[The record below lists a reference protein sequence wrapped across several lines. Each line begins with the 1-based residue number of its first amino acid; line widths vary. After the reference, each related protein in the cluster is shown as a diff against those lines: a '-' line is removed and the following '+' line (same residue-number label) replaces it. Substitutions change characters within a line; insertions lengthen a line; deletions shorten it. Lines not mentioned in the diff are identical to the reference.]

1 MSQASKSA
9 RSTARGSSVGSKSAR
24 STARSNV
31 SFAESEMESVH
42 TDYDAEYRVGPE
54 RCVFVIKPDALE
66 QFENDIK
73 EELETVVEACE
84 ATIQRYVKIQ
94 ISRPNAD
101 RFAFLFQESLE
112 REAARLI
119 EEARLAEEL
128 AEAERLAAEAEN
140 MDTARSGSASNVSGS
155 PRSARSSKKSTAR
168 SSKGSARSGS
178 QKSSRKSTS
187 RTARSARAKE
197 EAERLAAIEAEKQE
211 KRDQIASFLCS
222 GQIGLAL
229 IEGEG
234 CVEALRNL
242 VGPIEKD
249 LWEEAVDT
257 LRGKYG
263 EDELRNVCDT
273 SISDIAG
280 RKEAEFVDELFE
292 ELDRMDALMRGG
304 KKPPAKKSEWVS
316 LDGILN
322 FCFPPGEW
330 HPAST
335 GRLAVFGNY
344 GPLADDGNL
353 RCGIRGD
360 HIVSDVELKAM
371 IEEMQRE
378 DILNVYIGNQR
389 LQREEQEEIL
399 IQADEELHKVPQKS
413 PEEIRKMFRHL
424 KTNKKGQYSFHDLQR
439 VILNERV
446 KRVKKLM
453 TMPCDRKNLLLV
465 KLLRKAL
472 KAEREG
478 KAKSRKKKW
487 KAKKPVPIEKVADQ
501 DAYRINAMML
511 NRNTYRIT
519 EVNRGN
525 IAGLTTNVKLL
536 LPTRSNPFTS
546 NKKGGPNWN
555 TTACLTKTNKAHY
568 VNKYSK
574 VIENDKY
581 K

>member
-1 MSQASKSA
+1 MSVASKSA
-9 RSTARGSSVGSKSAR
+9 RSTARGSEAGSRSAR
-24 STARSNV
+24 STARSNFSNAE
-31 SFAESEMESVH
+31 SFAESERI
-42 TDYDAEYRVGPE
+42 DLDAEWRDGPE
-54 RCVFVIKPDALE
+54 RCVFLIKPDALE
-66 QFENDIK
+66 EFESEIK
-73 EELETVVEACE
+73 EELDAAIEGCE
-84 ATIQRYVKIQ
+84 ATIERYVKTQ

-101 RFAFLFQESLE
+101 RFALLFQESRE

-119 EEARLAEEL
+119 EEERLRDEL
-128 AEAERLAAEAEN
+128 EKAEALAAA
-140 MDTARSGSASNVSGS
+140 DTARSGTGSNVSGS
-155 PRSARSSKKSTAR
+155 PRSARSSRKSTAR
-168 SSKGSARSGS
+168 SSH
-178 QKSSRKSTS
+178 KSTS
-187 RTARSARAKE
+187 RSVRSARAKE
-197 EAERLAAIEAEKQE
+197 EAARLAEIEAEKQE
-211 KRDQIASFLCS
+211 RRDQIAMFLCS
-222 GQIGLAL
+222 GVIGIAL
-229 IEGEG
+229 IEGDG

-242 VGPIEKD
+242 VGPLEHEM
-249 LWEEAVDT
+249 WEEAKDT

-263 EDELRNVCDT
+263 EDDLRNVVET
-273 SISDIAG
+273 SISDISG
-280 RKEAEFVDELFE
+280 RKEAAFVDELFE
-292 ELDRMDALMRGG
+292 ELDQMDALMRGG

-344 GPLADDGNL
+344 GPLASDGNL

-360 HIVSDVELKAM
+360 HIVSKVELKAM

-378 DILNVYIGNQR
+378 DILKVYIGDQK
-389 LQREEQEEIL
+389 LQREDQEEIL
-399 IQADEELHKVPQKS
+399 IQADEELHKVPQKT
-413 PEEIRKMFRHL
+413 PEEIRNMFAHL
-424 KTNKKGQYSFHDLQR
+424 KTNKKGEYSFHDLQR
-439 VILNERV
+439 VILKERI

-478 KAKSRKKKW
+478 KVALKKKKW
-487 KAKKPVPIEKVADQ
+487 KAKKPAPIEKVADQ
-501 DAYRINAMML
+501 DAYRVNAIML

-546 NKKGGPNWN
+546 NRKGGANWD
-555 TTACLTKTNKAHY
+555 TTACLSKTNKAHY
-568 VNKYSK
+568 VKKYNK
-574 VIENDKY
+574 VIESDKY

>member
-31 SFAESEMESVH
+31 SFAASELESVH
-42 TDYDAEYRVGPE
+42 TDYDAEWREGPE

-66 QFENDIK
+66 QFESEIK
-73 EELETVVEACE
+73 EELEATIEACE
-84 ATIQRYVKIQ
+84 GTLKRYVKIQ
-94 ISRPNAD
+94 LSRPNAD

-112 REAARLI
+112 REAIRLV

-128 AEAERLAAEAEN
+128 EEAERLAAEAAMN
-140 MDTARSGSASNVSGS
+140 SARSSNASSTGS
-155 PRSARSSKKSTAR
+155 PRSRKSTAR
-168 SSKGSARSGS
+168 STKSSARS

-197 EAERLAAIEAEKQE
+197 EAERLAQVEAEKQE
-211 KRDQIASFLCS
+211 QRDQIASFLCS

-234 CVEALRNL
+234 CVEALKNL
-242 VGPIEKD
+242 AGPIKKES
-249 LWEEAVDT
+249 WEEAPDT

-263 EDELRNVCDT
+263 EDELRNVVES

-280 RKEAEFVDELFE
+280 RKEAEYVDELFE

-344 GPLADDGNL
+344 GPLASDGNL
-353 RCGIRGD
+353 RCGMRGD

-378 DILNVYIGNQR
+378 DILNVYIGKQR
-389 LQREEQEEIL
+389 LQREDQEEIL

-413 PEEIRKMFRHL
+413 PEEIRNMFKHL

-439 VILNERV
+439 VILQERI

-465 KLLRKAL
+465 KLLKKAL

-478 KAKSRKKKW
+478 KVSFKKKKW
-487 KAKKPVPIEKVADQ
+487 KAKKPTPIEKVADQ
-501 DAYRINAMML
+501 DAYRVNAMML

-555 TTACLTKTNKAHY
+555 TTACLTKTNKPHY